1 MEYTHNLKI
10 ILIDSNGNIILDN
23 DFLDEI
29 KNTLCQLNTKKVQWN
44 NKNTDITIKW
54 DRKELNNIEKQ
65 FMGDLYSNP
74 MYSVDSI
81 IVNHT
86 NQIISNINNTSNYYC
101 YSPIFGYRL
110 EHLPFNDIKNFQV
123 VFFF

>member
-1 MEYTHNLKI
+1 MEVYTHNLKI
-10 ILIDSNGNIILDN
+10 ILIDTSGNIVSDN

-29 KNTLCQLNTKKVQWN
+29 KHTLCQLNTKKVQWN

-74 MYSVDSI
+74 IYDFDSI

-86 NQIISNINNTSNYYC
+86 NQIISNINNTSNY
-101 YSPIFGYRL
+101 
-110 EHLPFNDIKNFQV
+110 NIKFYISRVIGDKTICRDSYGV
-123 VFFF
+123 V